1 MLNLSFRKIELHR
14 KHPLTISRGTAAS
27 THNLIVTVLRN
38 GTEGIGE
45 FAPSTG
51 KSWNSDSAIEQLTR
65 FSRDYKGSLDP
76 FTVWQA
82 MRDGAIDPPAM
93 AAVDMALWDALGKE
107 AGLPLYRLLGLPRK
121 TVPTS
126 LTAGLNPPEIT
137 RERVP
142 EILEQTGAKF
152 LKVKLGSPNGLDYD
166 KAHFQAA
173 LEAARPFNVGIR
185 VDANGGWSVESTL
198 HMMPWLSERGVDY
211 LEQPLVEGAEDG
223 LPLVFERR
231 PLPIYIDE
239 SCKFSTDVVKY
250 RHCVDGI
257 NLKLMKCGG
266 ITEALR
272 IVATARAHGLSTM
285 IGCMSESTISISAG
299 AHLASLFDHVDLDS
313 HFNVKNDPASG
324 TTMEDGCVFPSD
336 RAGLGVELTC

>member
-1 MLNLSFRKIELHR
+1 VLNLGFRKVELFR
-14 KHPLTISRGTAAS
+14 RHPLTISRGTAAT
-27 THNLIVTVLRN
+27 THNLIVTVLLD
-38 GTEGIGE
+38 GIEGIGE

-51 KSWNSDSAIEQLTR
+51 KNWTSDTAVEQLTR
-65 FSRDYKGSLDP
+65 FSAHYRGSLDP

-82 MRDGAIDPPAM
+82 MRDAKVNPPAM
-93 AAVDMALWDALGKE
+93 AAVDMALWDALGKQ
-107 AGLPLYRLLGLPRK
+107 ASLPLHRVLGLPRR

-142 EILEQTGAKF
+142 EILERTGAKF

-166 KAHFQAA
+166 KAHFEAA
-173 LEAARPFNVGIR
+173 LEAAKPFKVGIR

-198 HMMPWLSERGVDY
+198 HMMPWLSERDVDY
-211 LEQPLVEGAEDG
+211 LEQPLVEGSEDG

-231 PLPIYIDE
+231 TIPIYIDE
-239 SCKFSTDVVKY
+239 SCMFSPDVVKNA
-250 RHCVDGI
+250 RCVDGI

-285 IGCMSESTISISAG
+285 IGCMSESSIAISAG

-313 HFNVKNDPASG
+313 HFNLKNDPASG
-324 TTMEDGCVFPSD
+324 TSMEDGCVYPSE
-336 RAGLGVELTC
+336 RPGLGVELTC

>member
-1 MLNLSFRKIELHR
+1 MLNLSFRKVELHR

-27 THNLIVTVLRN
+27 THNLIVTSKIN
-38 GTEGIGE
+38 GVEGIGE

-51 KSWNSDSAIEQLTR
+51 KNWTSETAIEQLSR
-65 FSRDYKGSLDP
+65 FVASYVGTPDP

-82 MRDGAIDPPAM
+82 MRDEAIDPPAM
-93 AAVDMALWDALGKE
+93 AALDTALWDGLGKR
-107 AGLPLYRLLGLPRK
+107 AGLALHHLLGLPKR
-121 TVPTS
+121 TVATS
-126 LTAGLNPPEIT
+126 LTAGLNPPEVT

-142 EILEQTGAKF
+142 EILSSTGARF
-152 LKVKLGSPNGLDYD
+152 LKVKLGSPHGLDYD
-166 KAHFQAA
+166 KAHF
-173 LEAARPFNVGIR
+173 EAARVAAEPFNVGIR

-198 HMMPWLSERGVDY
+198 HMMPWLSARGVDY

-223 LPLVFERR
+223 LPAIFEKRT
-231 PLPIYIDE
+231 LPIYIDE

-250 RHCVDGI
+250 AHCVDGI

-266 ITEALR
+266 ITEAMR

-285 IGCMSESTISISAG
+285 IGCMSESTIAISAG

-313 HFNVKNDPASG
+313 HFNLKNDPATG
-324 TTMEDGCVFPSD
+324 TSMDDGCVLPSD
-336 RAGLGVELTC
+336 RPGLGVALVC